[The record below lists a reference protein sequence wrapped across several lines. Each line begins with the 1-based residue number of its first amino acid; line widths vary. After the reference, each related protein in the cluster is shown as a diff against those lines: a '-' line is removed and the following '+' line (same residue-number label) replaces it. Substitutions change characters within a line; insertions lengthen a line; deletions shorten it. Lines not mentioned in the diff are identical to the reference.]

1 MVQAIA
7 AEKVTLE
14 LLQDRFGLIQSHAPG
29 FFEEWQQ
36 DLPTLTPMELER
48 LTRLQ
53 QVFEN
58 LLLRSPM
65 EEVVKLTIL
74 SPLLDLAGFFLP
86 PFQMGAEESI
96 EITAEETGYEEKLI
110 IRGRLDVLVFKKQ
123 FWVMAIEAKRM
134 GFSLLA
140 GLPQLLAYMLA
151 NPRSDYPL
159 YGLVTNG
166 SNFLFLKMTQ
176 AEVPTYG
183 KSREFVL
190 ENPGDLEMVLKIL
203 KHAAEIMRG

>member
-14 LLQDRFGLIQSHAPG
+14 MLQDRFGLQQTHQID
-29 FFEEWQQ
+29 FFPEWQGPLP
-36 DLPTLTPMELER
+36 DLTLEELSR
-48 LTRLQ
+48 LDRMQ

-58 LLLRSPM
+58 MVLRSPV
-65 EEVVKLTIL
+65 EEVVKLTVL
-74 SPLLDLAGFFLP
+74 SPLLDMAGFFLP
-86 PFQMGAEESI
+86 PFQM
-96 EITAEETGYEEKLI
+96 TAEEAVAIAVGEPDDDDALI
-110 IRGRLDVLVFKKQ
+110 VRGRLDVLVFRRQ

-134 GFSLLA
+134 GFSLFA

-151 NPRSDYPL
+151 NPQPSYPL

-176 AEVPTYG
+176 ENSPRYA

-190 ENPGDLEMVLKIL
+190 ENPGDLEMVLQIL
-203 KHAAEIMRG
+203 KQIGNIMQQ

>member
-1 MVQAIA
+1 MVRTIA
-7 AEKVTLE
+7 AEKITLE
-14 LLQDRFGLIQSHAPG
+14 VLQDRFGLNQSHVPG
-29 FFEEWQQ
+29 FFGEWQQ
-36 DLPTLTPMELER
+36 DLPQLNRMEFER
-48 LTRLQ
+48 LTRMQ

-58 LLLRSPM
+58 LLLRSPV

-74 SPLLDLAGFFLP
+74 SPLLDMAGFFLP

-96 EITAEETGYEEKLI
+96 EITAEETSCEEKLVV
-110 IRGRLDVLVFKKQ
+110 RGRLDVLVFRKQ

-134 GFSLLA
+134 GFSLIA

-151 NPRSDYPL
+151 SPQSDFPL

-166 SNFLFLKMTQ
+166 SNFLFLKLVQTDTAQ
-176 AEVPTYG
+176 YG

-190 ENPGDLEMVLKIL
+190 ENPGDLEMVLRIL
-203 KHAAEIMRG
+203 KRTAEIMGA

>member
-14 LLQDRFGLIQSHAPG
+14 ILQDRFGLLQSHESG
-29 FFEEWQQ
+29 FFTEWQN
-36 DLPTLTPMELER
+36 DLPDLTSDELAR
-48 LTRLQ
+48 LSRMQ
-53 QVFEN
+53 QIFEN
-58 LLLRSPM
+58 LLLRSPV

-74 SPLLDLAGFFLP
+74 SPLLDIAGFFLP

-96 EITAEETGYEEKLI
+96 EITAEETGYEEKLVL
-110 IRGRLDVLVFKKQ
+110 RGRLDVLVFRRQ

-134 GFSLLA
+134 GFSLRA

-151 NPRSDYPL
+151 NPRPEYPL

-166 SNFLFLKMTQ
+166 SNFLFLKVMQ
-176 AEVPTYG
+176 SPQPIYA

-190 ENPGDLEMVLKIL
+190 ENPGDLEMVLRIL
-203 KHAAEIMRG
+203 KHTAEIMSR

>member
-14 LLQDRFGLIQSHAPG
+14 LLQERFGLQQTHQVD
-29 FFEEWQQ
+29 FFPEWQGRLP
-36 DLPTLTPMELER
+36 DLSHEELAR
-48 LTRLQ
+48 LDRMQ

-58 LLLRSPM
+58 MLLRSPV
-65 EEVVKLTIL
+65 EEVVKLTVL

-86 PFQMGAEESI
+86 PFQM
-96 EITAEETGYEEKLI
+96 TAEEAVEIAVGERDDDDALVV
-110 IRGRLDVLVFKKQ
+110 RGRLDVLVFRRQ

-134 GFSLLA
+134 GFSLFA

-151 NPRSDYPL
+151 TPQPNYPL

-166 SNFLFLKMTQ
+166 SNFLFLKMRRDDSPRY
-176 AEVPTYG
+176 A

-190 ENPGDLEMVLKIL
+190 ENPGDLEMVLQIL
-203 KHAAEIMRG
+203 KQIGNIMQQ

>member
-14 LLQDRFGLIQSHAPG
+14 MLQDRFGLQQTHHVD
-29 FFEEWQQ
+29 FFPEWQGQ
-36 DLPTLTPMELER
+36 LPDLTAEELVR
-48 LTRLQ
+48 LDRIH

-58 LLLRSPM
+58 MLLRSPV
-65 EEVVKLTIL
+65 EEVVKLTVL
-74 SPLLDLAGFFLP
+74 SPLLDMAGFFLP
-86 PFQMGAEESI
+86 PFQM
-96 EITAEETGYEEKLI
+96 TAEEAVEIAVGESDDDDALV
-110 IRGRLDVLVFKKQ
+110 IRGRLDVLVFRRQ

-134 GFSLLA
+134 GFSLFA

-151 NPRSDYPL
+151 NPQPSYPL

-176 AEVPTYG
+176 ANFPQYA

-190 ENPGDLEMVLKIL
+190 GNPGDLEIVLQIL
-203 KHAAEIMRG
+203 KQIGNIMQQ